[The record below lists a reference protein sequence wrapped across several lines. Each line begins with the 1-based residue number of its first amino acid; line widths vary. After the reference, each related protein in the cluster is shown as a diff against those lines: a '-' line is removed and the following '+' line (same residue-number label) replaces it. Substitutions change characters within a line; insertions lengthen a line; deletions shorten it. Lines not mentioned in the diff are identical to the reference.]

1 MATAGAARPAP
12 ASSISPASVLSAL
25 PGVGPALISR
35 LALLGIS
42 RPQDLLLHLPLRFE
56 DRSRVQAIG
65 SLREGQAALIRGR
78 IEAAE
83 MGRGAGA
90 RCW

>member
-1 MATAGAARPAP
+1 MATASAARPAA
-12 ASSISPASVLSAL
+12 ASALSAL
-25 PGVGPALISR
+25 PGVGPALVSR

-42 RPQDLLLHLPLRFE
+42 RPADLLLHLPLRFE
-56 DRSRVQAIG
+56 DRSRVQTIG
-65 SLREGQAALIRGR
+65 SLREGEAALIRGR

-83 MGRGAGA
+83 LSQGAGV